1 MAQCTCANP
10 QAVANAINQA
20 SSKVSKSVDKAGE
33 RIDKTLHGAGHGGR
47 QGVMDALRFC
57 HWAAPEYGPVGE
69 NAWSNFF
76 KAAQIAIATL
86 NATIQGQIADKQ
98 QDLAEGYYQ
107 QAKYKWDRFDKRYRP
122 LEEKLLQEVSTVP
135 VKEMDCADDRARAE
149 VVVNSAYDI
158 IGEALSRKA
167 KAEHLCIDPSL
178 LSRMAFGRSLMLAD
192 TENYNLRDDTWF
204 VDFKNDQRWNR
215 RGNVLNLGRNL
226 GSMAMKYGDVAR
238 SLMNDVSGIANKAFG
253 SISTALGYYGARFD
267 TVYPTTYLGTNG
279 QSGGIVSLAAGATN
293 PAAAGGGLAL

>member
-1 MAQCTCANP
+1 MAECTCANP
-10 QAVANAINQA
+10 KAVANAINQA
-20 SSKVSKSVDKAGE
+20 SSKVSESIDGAGDK
-33 RIDKTLHGAGHGGR
+33 INKTLYGAGHKGSD
-47 QGVMDALRFC
+47 GVLDTLRFC

-122 LEEKLLQEVSTVP
+122 LEEKLLQEVSTAP
-135 VKEMDCADDRARAE
+135 IAEMDCLDDRARAE
-149 VVVNSAYDI
+149 DAVNSAYDTV
-158 IGEALSRKA
+158 GAFLSRRA
-167 KAEHLCIDPSL
+167 KVERLCIDPSMMA
-178 LSRMAFGRSLMLAD
+178 RMSFGRSLMLVD

-253 SISTALGYYGARFD
+253 SIGMALGYYGARFD
-267 TVYPTTYLGTNG
+267 TVYSTTYLGTNG

-293 PAAAGGGLAL
+293 PAAPGGGLAI